1 MTDENIKLL
10 RKDIEHLL
18 SEEYG
23 CNYRIINYEPR
34 ANMVTCIFGISLTV
48 EVTIKGIAMRAC
60 TRKSTNNE
68 VMAEIKRQIGER
80 LNVPNPILEKHYL

>member
-23 CNYRIINYEPR
+23 CNYRIINYDPR
-34 ANMVTCIFGISLTV
+34 PNAVTGIFGITLTV
-48 EVTIKGIAMRAC
+48 EVAMPDGSCKRAHGRKGVINEFM
-60 TRKSTNNE
+60 NE
-68 VMAEIKRQIGER
+68 VRKQIGEP
-80 LNVPNPILEKHYL
+80 LTILQRHYL

>member
-23 CNYRIINYEPR
+23 CNYRIINYDPR
-34 ANMVTCIFGISLTV
+34 PNLITNIFGITLTV
-48 EVTIKGIAMRAC
+48 EVKMPDETFRRAHVRKG
-60 TRKSTNNE
+60 TNNE
-68 VMAEIKRQIGER
+68 VMKEVRNQIGATQT
-80 LNVPNPILEKHYL
+80 ILEKHYL

>member
-23 CNYRIINYEPR
+23 CNYRIINYDPR
-34 ANMVTCIFGISLTV
+34 PNMVTEIFGVTLTV
-48 EVTIKGIAMRAC
+48 EVTMPDGTTKRAHI
-60 TRKSTNNE
+60 RRSTNNE
-68 VMAEIKRQIGER
+68 VMAEVKAQIWEP
-80 LNVPNPILEKHYL
+80 VSILQRHYL

>member
-1 MTDENIKLL
+1 MTEENLSIL

-23 CNYRIINYEPR
+23 CNYCIINYDPR
-34 ANMVTCIFGISLTV
+34 PNVVTEIFGITLTV
-48 EVTIKGIAMRAC
+48 EVEINGVATRAC

-68 VMAEIKRQIGER
+68 VMAEIRRQIEEQH
-80 LNVPNPILEKHYL
+80 PILEKHYL

>member
-23 CNYRIINYEPR
+23 CNYRILNYDPR
-34 ANMVTCIFGISLTV
+34 PNIVTKIFGITLTV
-48 EVTIKGIAMRAC
+48 EVAMPDGSFKRAHVRKG
-60 TRKSTNNE
+60 TNNE
-68 VMAEIKRQIGER
+68 VMTEIRNQIREQ
-80 LNVPNPILEKHYL
+80 LSILQRHYL

>member
-1 MTDENIKLL
+1 M
-10 RKDIEHLL
+10 RKDIECLL

-23 CNYRIINYEPR
+23 CNYRIINYDPR
-34 ANMVTCIFGISLTV
+34 PNVITQIFGISLTV
-48 EVTIKGIAMRAC
+48 EVTIKGVAMRAC

-80 LNVPNPILEKHYL
+80 INVPNPILEKHYL

>member
-1 MTDENIKLL
+1 MTDENLSIL

-23 CNYRIINYEPR
+23 CNYRIINYDPR
-34 ANMVTCIFGISLTV
+34 PNITTCIFGISLTV
-48 EVTIKGIAMRAC
+48 EVTINGVAMRAC

-68 VMAEIKRQIGER
+68 VMTEIKRQIEEQH
-80 LNVPNPILEKHYL
+80 PILEKHYL

>member
-23 CNYRIINYEPR
+23 KYRIINYDPR
-34 ANMVTCIFGISLTV
+34 PNMVTQIFGITLTV
-48 EVTIKGIAMRAC
+48 EVEMPDGTFRRAHA
-60 TRKSTNNE
+60 RRNTNNE
-68 VMAEIKRQIGER
+68 VMKEVRNQIWE
-80 LNVPNPILEKHYL
+80 PSSILQRHYL